1 MIQTGIVAMVEH
13 AIQRGPLD
21 DYGNAFGALLD
32 VGLHVAVAPQPAQ
45 INLRGQPLDLATALA
60 EACDG
65 VMLALGVNDAA
76 TGGAWHCLGLGPDE
90 WLLVGPTDTGP
101 EIAARLTGKLS
112 AHHASVVDV
121 SLNRVALDISGPC
134 ALALFASLTSFDMAT
149 LTPGRCA
156 QTMLAKAQV
165 IMQSGTDPETV
176 RVFVRTSFARYL
188 ADVIVDAAPF
198 ISAS

>member
-1 MIQTGIVAMVEH
+1 MIQTGNVAMVEH
-13 AIQRGPLD
+13 AIRRGPLD
-21 DYGNAFGALLD
+21 DYCSAFGALSTA
-32 VGLHVAVAPQPAQ
+32 GLHIAVVPQPAQ
-45 INLRGQPLDLATALA
+45 INLRGQPSDLAAAVA

-65 VMLALGVNDAA
+65 VMLAPEVNDAV
-76 TGGAWHCLGLGPDE
+76 TNGAWHCLGLGPDE

-121 SLNRVALDISGPC
+121 SSNRVALDISGPR

-156 QTMLAKAQV
+156 QTMLAKGQV

>member
-121 SLNRVALDISGPC
+121 SSNRVALDISGPC